1 MDIVTIG
8 NQAIAILVPALCL
21 MLIELM
27 RRRLG
32 LENVKKIQAELK
44 TKQELAVMVVKFVAQ
59 AYQDLNG
66 VQKYN
71 QAALWLTNQVQAL
84 GFKTTPTEIK
94 GLIEAALRNIKD
106 VLGEEWA
113 KVVKE

>member
-21 MLIELM
+21 MFIELL

-32 LENVKKIQAELK
+32 LENIKKIQAELE
-44 TKQELAVMVVKFVAQ
+44 TKQNLAILAVKFAAQ
-59 AYQDLNG
+59 AYQDLG
-66 VQKYN
+66 GPQKYSH
-71 QAALWLTNQVQAL
+71 AALWLTNQVQKIGL
-84 GFKTTPTEIK
+84 NITPSEIK
-94 GLIEAALRNIKD
+94 GLIEAALRIIKD
-106 VLGEEWA
+106 EFGEEWA